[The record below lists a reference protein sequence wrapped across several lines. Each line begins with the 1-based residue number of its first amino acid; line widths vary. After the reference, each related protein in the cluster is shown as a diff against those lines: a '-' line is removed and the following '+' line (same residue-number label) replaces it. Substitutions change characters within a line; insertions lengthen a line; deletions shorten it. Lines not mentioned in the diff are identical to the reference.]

1 MAGHEELDTP
11 LDIDLVTASL
21 RSDAS
26 DTGVFLEALAAKL
39 EAALPGS
46 VAVQRRREGMFGPK
60 RVARITI
67 DAGDRRLALEA
78 AGPALRATA
87 AHVSGGITLKTEELD
102 TDAWLNVLGR
112 SLTEAARRSQSARVA
127 LERLLDL

>member
-11 LDIDLVTASL
+11 LDIDLVAASL

-26 DTGVFLEALAAKL
+26 DTGAFLEALATKL
-39 EAALPGS
+39 EAALPNGID
-46 VAVQRRREGMFGPK
+46 VQRRRDGLLGPK
-60 RVARITI
+60 RVARIVV

-78 AGPALRATA
+78 DGPALRATA
-87 AHVSGGITLKTEELD
+87 ARLSGGITLKTEELD
-102 TDAWLNVLGR
+102 FDVWLR
-112 SLTEAARRSQSARVA
+112 SLSQSLADAARRSQTARRA